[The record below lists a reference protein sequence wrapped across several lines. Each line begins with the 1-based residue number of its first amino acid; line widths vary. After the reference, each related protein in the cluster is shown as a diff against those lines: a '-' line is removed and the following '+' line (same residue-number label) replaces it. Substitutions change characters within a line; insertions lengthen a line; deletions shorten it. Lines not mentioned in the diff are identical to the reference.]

1 MAEILRLLQV
11 EDSES
16 DAALVVRL
24 LSKAGYNVHSKRVDE
39 PGEMRA
45 ALDSEAWDVIIA
57 DHRMGQFDAPAALKI
72 LRETGRD
79 IPFIVA
85 SGSIG
90 EELAVTMMKSGAHD
104 YVLKN
109 NLARLAPAVD
119 REIREA
125 RTRRERNEAEK
136 SLRDSEERLA
146 LAVQATQLGT
156 FDHSPRTGQMIWSD
170 FTRRHFGLSP
180 GAEMSFELALRAIHP
195 EDREF
200 VARTVDDLLR
210 NGSDGRYAA
219 EFRTI
224 GVEDGV
230 LRWISSWGRAFLDA
244 RGCPVRFV
252 GVTLDVTGRR
262 SLEEQFRRTQQ
273 RLRHVVASSPAVL
286 FTLAITG
293 NEIHGV
299 SWISDN
305 VKEMLGYPPE
315 DTIGAAWWMD
325 GTHPDDLARVRAKA
339 AGDLLGQGY
348 MECEF
353 RFRHANGT
361 YRWTRCE
368 IRRIHDETGLRSE
381 GVGAWSDITGRK
393 SAEDEQA
400 RLREQLQ
407 QAQKLESVGRL
418 AGGIAHD
425 FNNLLTVINGYSSML
440 LKQTPPGDWIH
451 EGLSEIQ
458 LAGERAAAL
467 SQQLLMLS
475 RKSVV
480 QTRHVNLNDIV
491 AEVEKMLE
499 RVIGEDVRVECLL
512 DASLGQVLADPGRL
526 NQVLMNL
533 AVNARDAMPHGG
545 TLRVET
551 TNLDPAESDGRPH
564 VQLKVSDTGAGM
576 TEEVLSHVFEPF
588 FTTKRQGE
596 GTGLGLATVYGIVQ
610 QCGGSIQ
617 VSSAPG
623 NGTTFTI
630 RLPRVDGSGA
640 EEPQGAARTI
650 ARGTETILVVED
662 QEQLRRLA
670 VRVLRKYGYEVLE
683 AASPSEALACSDRCE
698 GEIHLVLTDIVMP
711 EMSGLDLAEQLRQM
725 RPAIRVA
732 FMSGY
737 SERVHADSHK
747 LELADAYL
755 AKPFSPDT
763 LAATVREALDSPAQG

>member
-1 MAEILRLLQV
+1 MAETLRLLQV

-16 DAALVVRL
+16 DAELVLRL
-24 LSKAGYNVHSKRVDE
+24 LRKAGYEVHAKRVDA
-39 PGEMRA
+39 PADMRA
-45 ALDSEAWDVIIA
+45 ALDGEAWDVIIA
-57 DHRMGQFDAPAALKI
+57 DHRMGQFDAPGALKI
-72 LRETGRD
+72 LHETGRD

-136 SLRDSEERLA
+136 NLRDSEERLA
-146 LAVQATQLGT
+146 LAIEATQLGT
-156 FDHSPRTGQMIWSD
+156 FDYLPRTGKMIWSD
-170 FTRRHFGLSP
+170 LTRRHFGLAP
-180 GAEMSFELALRAIHP
+180 GVPISFDIALRAVHP
-195 EDREF
+195 EDREYA
-200 VARTVDDLLR
+200 ARTVQALLQP
-210 NGSDGRYAA
+210 GSDGHWAA
-219 EFRTI
+219 EFRTL
-224 GVEDGV
+224 GAEDRV
-230 LRWISSWGRAFLDA
+230 ARWISSWGRAFFDA
-244 RGCPVRFV
+244 QGQPVRFV
-252 GVTLDVTGRR
+252 GVTLDVTERR

-293 NEIHGV
+293 NEIQGIG
-299 SWISDN
+299 WISDN
-305 VKEMLGYPPE
+305 VKEVFGYPPE
-315 DTIGAAWWMD
+315 VTIGASWWIN
-325 GTHPDDLARVRAKA
+325 GTHPDDLAMVRKRA
-339 AGDLLGQGY
+339 AGDLLGSGY

-353 RFRHANGT
+353 RFRHADGT

-393 SAEDEQA
+393 NAEEEQA

-440 LKQTPPGDWIH
+440 LKQMPPGDWKHDGLEEIH
-451 EGLSEIQ
+451 

-467 SQQLLMLS
+467 SRQLLVMS

-480 QTRHVNLNDIV
+480 QTRNVNLNEIV
-491 AEVEKMLE
+491 AEVEKMLG
-499 RVIGEDVRVECLL
+499 RVIGEDVRMECLL
-512 DASLGQVLADPGRL
+512 DPALGHVLADPGRW

-533 AVNARDAMPHGG
+533 AVNARDAMPRGG
-545 TLRVET
+545 TLRIET
-551 TNLDPAESDGRPH
+551 ANLDLSGSDARPL

-576 TEEVLSHVFEPF
+576 TPEVLSHLFEPF
-588 FTTKRQGE
+588 FTTKKAGE

-610 QCGGSIQ
+610 QCSGSIQ
-617 VSSAPG
+617 VQSEPG
-623 NGTTFTI
+623 NGSTFTI
-630 RLPRVDGSGA
+630 RLPRIETPA
-640 EEPQGAARTI
+640 TEEAQDAARPI
-650 ARGTETILVVED
+650 ARGSETILVVED
-662 QEQLRRLA
+662 QEQLRKLA
-670 VRVLRKYGYEVLE
+670 VRILRKYGYEVLE
-683 AASPSEALACSDRCE
+683 AAGPAEALACSNRCQ

-711 EMSGLDLAEQLRQM
+711 EMSGIDLAGQLLEM
-725 RPAIRVA
+725 RPALKIA

-737 SERVHADSHK
+737 SEKVNAESHR
-747 LELADAYL
+747 LEVADAYL

-763 LAATVREALDSPAQG
+763 LAATVRAVLDRPR

>member
-1 MAEILRLLQV
+1 MAETLRLLQV

-24 LSKAGYNVHSKRVDE
+24 LRKAGYDVHSKRVDG
-39 PGEMRA
+39 PGDMRA
-45 ALDSEAWDVIIA
+45 ALDTEAWDVIIA
-57 DHRMGQFDAPAALKI
+57 DHRMGQFDAPGALKI
-72 LRETGRD
+72 LHETGRD

-125 RTRRERNEAEK
+125 RTRRERIEAEK
-136 SLRDSEERLA
+136 KLRDSEERLA

-156 FDHSPRTGQMIWSD
+156 FDYLPQTGNMIWSD
-170 FTRRHFGLSP
+170 LTRRHFGLSP
-180 GAEMSFELALRAIHP
+180 GAPISFDIALCAVHP
-195 EDREF
+195 EDRESA
-200 VARTVDDLLR
+200 ARKVLELLR
-210 NGSDGRYAA
+210 PGSDGHWAA

-224 GVEDGV
+224 GREDRAA
-230 LRWISSWGRAFLDA
+230 RWISSWGRAFFDA
-244 RGCPVRFV
+244 QGRPVRFV
-252 GVTLDVTGRR
+252 GVTLDVTERR

-286 FTLAITG
+286 FTMGITG

-305 VKEMLGYPPE
+305 VKEVLGYPPE
-315 DTIGAAWWMD
+315 VTIGAAWWMD
-325 GTHPDDLARVRAKA
+325 GTHPDDLAMVRARA
-339 AGDLLGQGY
+339 AADLLGRGY

-353 RFRHANGT
+353 RFRHADGT

-393 SAEDEQA
+393 VAEEEQA

-440 LKQTPPGDWIH
+440 LKQAPPGDGIH
-451 EGLSEIQ
+451 EGLAEIQ

-467 SQQLLMLS
+467 SRQLLMLS

-480 QTRHVNLNDIV
+480 QTRNVNLNDIV

-499 RVIGEDVRVECLL
+499 RVIGEDIRVECLL
-512 DASLGQVLADPGRL
+512 DPALGYVLADPGRW

-533 AVNARDAMPHGG
+533 AVNARDAMPRGG
-545 TLRVET
+545 TLRIET
-551 TNLDPAESDGRPH
+551 ANLDPAGSDQRRQ
-564 VQLKVSDTGAGM
+564 VQLKVSDTGVGM
-576 TEEVLSHVFEPF
+576 TQEVLSHLFEPF
-588 FTTKRQGE
+588 FTTKKPGE

-617 VSSAPG
+617 VHSEPG
-623 NGTTFTI
+623 NGATFTI
-630 RLPRVDGSGA
+630 RLPGIDAPGA
-640 EEPQGAARTI
+640 QEAQGDTRSI

-662 QEQLRRLA
+662 QEQLRTLA
-670 VRVLRKYGYEVLE
+670 VRVLRKYGYRVLE
-683 AASPSEALACSDRCE
+683 AAGPAEALACSAGCHDD
-698 GEIHLVLTDIVMP
+698 IHLVLTDIVMP
-711 EMSGLDLAEQLRQM
+711 EMSGIDLAGQLLQM
-725 RPAIRVA
+725 RPDLKIA

-737 SERVHADSHK
+737 SEKVNAESHR
-747 LELADAYL
+747 LEVADAYL
-755 AKPFSPDT
+755 AKPFSPEA
-763 LAATVREALDSPAQG
+763 LAATVRAVLDRPR

>member
-1 MAEILRLLQV
+1 MAETLRLLQV

-24 LSKAGYNVHSKRVDE
+24 LSRAGYDVYSKRVDG
-39 PGEMRA
+39 PADMRA
-45 ALDSEAWDVIIA
+45 ALVDEDWDVIIA
-57 DHRMGQFDAPAALKI
+57 DHRMGQFDAPGALKI
-72 LRETGRD
+72 LHETGRD

-136 SLRDSEERLA
+136 NLRDSEERLA
-146 LAVQATQLGT
+146 LAIQATQLGT
-156 FDHSPRTGQMIWSD
+156 FDYSPQSGKMIWSD
-170 FTRRHFGLSP
+170 LTRRHFGLSP
-180 GAEMSFELALRAIHP
+180 EAPISFDIALRAVHP
-195 EDREF
+195 EDRESA
-200 VARTVDDLLR
+200 ARKVLELLR
-210 NGSDGRYAA
+210 PGSDGQWAA

-224 GVEDGV
+224 GIEDRCA
-230 LRWISSWGRAFLDA
+230 RWLSSWGRAFFDA
-244 RGCPVRFV
+244 QGRPVRFV

-262 SLEEQFRRTQQ
+262 RLEEQFKRTQQ

-286 FTLAITG
+286 FTLGING
-293 NEIHGV
+293 NNIEGV

-305 VKEMLGYPPE
+305 VREVLGYPPE
-315 DTIGAAWWMD
+315 ATIGAGWWMN
-325 GTHPDDLARVRAKA
+325 GTHPDDLAMVRAHA
-339 AGDLLGQGY
+339 AGDLLARGY

-353 RFRHANGT
+353 RFRHADGD

-393 SAEDEQA
+393 LAENEQA

-440 LKQTPPGDWIH
+440 LKQMPPGDWIH
-451 EGLSEIQ
+451 EGLAEIQ

-467 SQQLLMLS
+467 SRQLLMLS

-480 QTRHVNLNDIV
+480 QTRNVNLNDIV

-499 RVIGEDVRVECLL
+499 RVIGEDIRVESLL
-512 DASLGQVLADPGRL
+512 DPALGYVLADPGRW

-533 AVNARDAMPHGG
+533 AVNARDAMPRGG
-545 TLRVET
+545 TLRIQT
-551 TNLDPAESDGRPH
+551 ANLDPAGSDGQQQ
-564 VQLKVSDTGAGM
+564 VQLQVSDTGVGM
-576 TEEVLSHVFEPF
+576 SQEILSHLFEPF
-588 FTTKRQGE
+588 FTTKKPGE

-617 VSSAPG
+617 VHSEPG
-623 NGTTFTI
+623 SGTTFTI
-630 RLPRVDGSGA
+630 SLPRIDAPGA
-640 EEPQGAARTI
+640 GEAHTIGLSI
-650 ARGTETILVVED
+650 ARGAETILVVED
-662 QEQLRRLA
+662 QDQLRKLA
-670 VRVLRKYGYEVLE
+670 VRVLRKYGYQVLE
-683 AASPSEALACSDRCE
+683 AAGPAQALACSHDCE

-711 EMSGLDLAEQLRQM
+711 EMSGIDLAGQLLQT
-725 RPAIRVA
+725 RPALKIA

-737 SERVHADSHK
+737 SEKVNQESRR
-747 LELADAYL
+747 LLLADAYL
-755 AKPFSPDT
+755 AKPFSPET
-763 LAATVREALDSPAQG
+763 LAATVREVLDKPAQA